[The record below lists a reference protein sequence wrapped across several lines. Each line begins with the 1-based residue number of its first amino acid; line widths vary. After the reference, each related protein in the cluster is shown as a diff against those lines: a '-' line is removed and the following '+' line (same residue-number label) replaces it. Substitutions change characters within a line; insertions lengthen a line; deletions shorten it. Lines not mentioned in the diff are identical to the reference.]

1 MKIRIEERN
10 YEGTGT
16 EIMEQLRL
24 ENEPDRIPDAESYIR
39 YLCANF
45 TRSTGLECALPE
57 TGVEERARTMLRR
70 LAYAGGLLLLDGI

>member
-24 ENEPDRIPDAESYIR
+24 ENEPDRIPDAESYTR

-45 TRSTGLECALPE
+45 TRSTGLECALLE
-57 TGVEERARTMLRR
+57 TGVEEQARTMLRR